1 MDKTPQP
8 PTVFDTDQQQL
19 GDVYAKALLAVGTDA
34 GNVDMLVDQ
43 LESVA
48 EVVAGLPSFQAALE
62 SPRIEVAAKV
72 QMVDKAFKG
81 RVDPAMLN
89 FLKVLAQKNRFS
101 CLSVAAVSAGKLRDV
116 AAGRVQAVL
125 TTASAVEDS
134 VRERVAERLSK
145 VLGQKVGLTAE
156 VDPTVIGGMVIR
168 VGDTVYDGSV
178 VNQLAQVR
186 ARAVESAANAIREKL
201 DRFASSN

>member
-72 QMVDKAFKG
+72 QMVDKAFQG

-101 CLSVAAVSAGKLRDV
+101 CLAAAAVSAGKLRDV

-201 DRFASSN
+201 DRFASSD